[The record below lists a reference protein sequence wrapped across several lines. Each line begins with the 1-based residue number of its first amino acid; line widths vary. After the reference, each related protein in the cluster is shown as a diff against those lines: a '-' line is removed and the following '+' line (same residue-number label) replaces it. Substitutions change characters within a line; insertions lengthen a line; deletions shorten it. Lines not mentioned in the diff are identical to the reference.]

1 MTTTKNYVMAS
12 CAFCVSG
19 AGKGLTMKKETNES
33 YQTDALLRLPEVLE
47 IIPVS
52 RAHWW
57 AGVKSGK
64 YPPSIK
70 LSSRVT
76 CWKRSSV
83 LALLEQKEG

>member
-1 MTTTKNYVMAS
+1 
-12 CAFCVSG
+12 
-19 AGKGLTMKKETNES
+19 MKINPVGS
-33 YQTDALLRLPEVLE
+33 PHDVLLRLPQVLE

-64 YPPSIK
+64 YPASIK

-76 CWKRSSV
+76 CWSRSSV
-83 LALLEQKEG
+83 LALLEKEV